1 VRKAVNSGWFT
12 DRVWLGQVD
21 AVFARLY
28 FNSMNAHINRD
39 FFYVL
44 AEVGLTAA
52 DGTSHKL
59 DHNAYNPRLD
69 ALLDPVFAEEAE
81 RFDPTFDDFAIAG
94 IDAIAAGTALMIRT
108 VFASPSSAA
117 RDAWCATHH
126 G

>member
-1 VRKAVNSGWFT
+1 VRKALNSGWFS

-28 FNSMNAHINRD
+28 FSSMNAHINRD
-39 FFYVL
+39 FSYVL

-52 DGTSHKL
+52 
-59 DHNAYNPRLD
+59 
-69 ALLDPVFAEEAE
+69 
-81 RFDPTFDDFAIAG
+81 DDFAIAG